1 MRNLLI
7 LTALFC
13 CTLFSKE
20 HSFKDFTEGNYFAPI
35 DENYLQLKAVCR
47 KNYDNKDR
55 KKYYEVLFYSHDKH
69 VFDLNKHFIG
79 TQPGHRNLKK
89 PFYSFTLWNWFNAVA
104 VKTKSEEF
112 ISNTAQLDKRRS
124 EIIPRD
130 LVKDI
135 LDDGRFTVY
144 FHYLMDNSKSV
155 GTFKVSNPELLR
167 TCFE

>member
-1 MRNLLI
+1 MRILLI
-7 LTALFC
+7 LTVLFC

-47 KNYDNKDR
+47 KNYDDKDR

-69 VFDLNKHFIG
+69 VFDL
-79 TQPGHRNLKK
+79 KK

-104 VKTKSEEF
+104 IKTKSEEF